1 MDGVAASQAAL
12 TGVRVVD
19 VTRALAGPYC
29 TMLLGDQG
37 AEVIKI
43 EEPGY
48 GDTTRHQANPS
59 VDGENTA
66 FLGVNRNK
74 RSVTLDLRQPE
85 GQELVR
91 RLVRRSDVFVEN
103 FRAGKAAAYGL
114 DSERLL
120 AENPRLVYCSISGW
134 GPDGPYAHKAGYA
147 ATAEAISGLMSMTG
161 ERDGPPCKLGVSIID
176 NLAGIFA
183 KDAITAALYARER
196 TGEGQR
202 VDVSLMESAV
212 AVLSM
217 AASAYLLTGV
227 VAGRWGSE
235 HEWNTPWK
243 AFQTKDGWL
252 MLAAGS
258 DGTWRS
264 LCEALGL
271 PEMASDPRFASMSLR
286 AEHRDEIYARLDAIL
301 ATKTNGEW
309 LEVLDARGV
318 AAAPVNTVDKVFQDP
333 QVLHRQM
340 LLKIR
345 HATLGEIPQVGF
357 AEKFTQTPCSLRL
370 PPPVLGADT
379 EEVLGELGRC
389 GPEEIR
395 RLRERKVI

>member
-1 MDGVAASQAAL
+1 MSEVTVAQPPL
-12 TGVRVVD
+12 TGIRVVD

-74 RSVTLDLRQPE
+74 KSVTLDLRNPE

-91 RLVRRSDVFVEN
+91 RLVRQSDVFVEN
-103 FRAGKAAAYGL
+103 FRPGKSATYGL
-114 DSERLL
+114 DSDRLL

-176 NLAGIFA
+176 NLAGLFG

-196 TGEGQR
+196 SGRGQK

-258 DGTWRS
+258 DATWRE
-264 LCEALGL
+264 LCEALDL
-271 PEMASDPRFASMSLR
+271 PELRSDRRFASMELR
-286 AEHRDEIYARLDAIL
+286 AEYRQEIYATLERVV
-301 ATKTNGEW
+301 ATRSTEEW
-309 LEVLDARGV
+309 LEVMDGRGV
-318 AAAPVNTVDKVFQDP
+318 AAAPVNSIDKVFEDP

-340 LLKIR
+340 LLKVR

-357 AEKFTQTPCSLRL
+357 AEKFADTPCTLRL

-379 EEVLGELGRC
+379 EEVLTRLAC
-389 GPEEIR
+389 NAEEIR
-395 RLRERKVI
+395 SLRERRVI

>member
-1 MDGVAASQAAL
+1 MDGVAASQPPL

-48 GDTTRHQANPS
+48 GDTTRHQANPT

-74 RSVTLDLRQPE
+74 KSVTLDLRQTE

-91 RLVRRSDVFVEN
+91 RLIQRADVFVEN
-103 FRAGKAAAYGL
+103 FRPGKAAAYGL
-114 DSERLL
+114 DSDRLL
-120 AENPRLVYCSISGW
+120 AENPRLVCCSISGW

-161 ERDGPPCKLGVSIID
+161 ERNGPPCKLGVSIID

-196 TGEGQR
+196 TGKGQR

-217 AASAYLLTGV
+217 AASAYLLAGV

-271 PEMASDPRFASMSLR
+271 PEMAADPRFASMSLR
-286 AEHRDEIYARLDAIL
+286 AEHRNEIYARLDATL
-301 ATKTNGEW
+301 ATRTTGEW
-309 LEVLDARGV
+309 LEVLDAQGV
-318 AAAPVNTVDKVFQDP
+318 AAAPVNTVDRVFQDP

-340 LLKIR
+340 LLKVR

-357 AEKFTQTPCSLRL
+357 AEKFTETPCSLRL

-379 EEVLGELGRC
+379 EEVLCELGC
-389 GPEEIR
+389 CSPEELC